1 MSGPARSPLRHLP
14 NVITVVRVL
23 LVIPTAWCLWHSL
36 YVEALVL
43 MAVAGT
49 SDAVDGAL
57 ARRFGWMSRFGAF
70 VDPLADKLLV
80 GTLIVI
86 LTIQG
91 HMPWWLTT
99 IVLGRDLVILGGA
112 TVYRFLF
119 GSIDIEPRILSKI
132 NTALQ
137 IVVVLLFL
145 LELCQLPFVSD
156 LAMALNRPWGV
167 WLLAVAG
174 IVSGVDYVLSW
185 SHRALRE
192 SRA

>member
-1 MSGPARSPLRHLP
+1 MTAGLSPLRHIP

-23 LVIPTAWCLWHSL
+23 LIIPTAWCLWNTF

-43 MAVAGT
+43 MAVAGA

-57 ARRFGWMSRFGAF
+57 ARRFDWSSRFGAF

-80 GTLIVI
+80 GTLIVV
-86 LTIQG
+86 LTLQG
-91 HMPWWLTT
+91 HMPWWLTA
-99 IVLGRDLVILGGA
+99 IVLGRDLVILTGA

-119 GSIDIEPRILSKI
+119 GSIEIEPRILSKI

-145 LELCQLPFVSD
+145 LELCQLPYVSD
-156 LAMALNRPWGV
+156 LAMSLNHPWGV
-167 WLLAVAG
+167 WLLAAAG
-174 IVSGVDYVLSW
+174 VISGVDYVLSW
-185 SHRALRE
+185 SHRAVRE